1 MVRIPYI
8 PEWLFGTFF
17 IDLPASS
24 STISGVLSVLEAVG
38 TQHHLSRYLSAA
50 GTQSAVFR
58 VKASTTEQQRL
69 LLKVTVSTP
78 WAVGRENMV
87 HTLSH
92 AGAAYSKP
100 KKNGKLVYY

>member
-1 MVRIPYI
+1 MLDAIR
-8 PEWLFGTFF
+8 
-17 IDLPASS
+17 
-24 STISGVLSVLEAVG
+24 
-38 TQHHLSRYLSAA
+38 TQRPLSRYLSAA
-50 GTQSAVFR
+50 GTQSAVFW

-100 KKNGKLVYY
+100 KIGKLVYYWYFSGA